1 MATATLPASRIEQ
14 PVESSGSGV
23 SWPAV
28 VAGAFVASALSFS
41 LMALGAGM
49 GLSSVSPWPSSGLS
63 ASRIAPAAIIFIIL
77 VQAASCALGGYLAGR
92 LRTKWVSIHTHE
104 VFFRD
109 TAHGFLVWAVGLV
122 ISAFFLSSV
131 AASIAKEGLD
141 SPAAG
146 HQSYYVDSLFRSEHP
161 AVDGADAPIRQEAA
175 AILVAALAQPE
186 IASADKRYLVDLVA
200 TRTGLDRT
208 QAESRVTDVL
218 ARDRQALDTM
228 RKATAHSLYWLFAA
242 LLVGAFCGSY
252 AATLGGRRRDQ
263 SVTMTAAPMAAARI

>member
-1 MATATLPASRIEQ
+1 MTTATLPASRIDQ
-14 PVESSGSGV
+14 PLEASGSGV

-28 VAGAFVASALSFS
+28 VAGAFVAAALSFS

-63 ASRIAPAAIIFIIL
+63 ASRVAPAAVVWILL

-92 LRTKWVSIHTHE
+92 LRTKWVSVHTHE

-122 ISAFFLSSV
+122 ISAFFFSSM
-131 AASIAKEGLD
+131 AASIAKEGID
-141 SPAAG
+141 SPG
-146 HQSYYVDSLFRSEHP
+146 QQTYYVDSLFRSDHP
-161 AVDGADAPIRQEAA
+161 VADPADPRIRQEAG
-175 AILVAALAQPE
+175 AILVAALAQPDV
-186 IASADKRYLVDLVA
+186 AAADKRYLVDLVVA
-200 TRTGLDRT
+200 RTGLDRP
-208 QAESRVTDVL
+208 QAESRVNDVL
-218 ARDRQALDTM
+218 TRDRKAIDTM

-263 SVTMTAAPMAAARI
+263 SVTMTAAPMAAVRI